1 MSGKFW
7 SNTRSHDFFRFP
19 YHDFQLSDLFQAEA
33 ISSGDK
39 STLFYQLEHA
49 SICCLCCPYYY
60 IGRFTYPAAELQPW
74 DLYWKL
80 PCRILQPYK
89 VKNKLLTK
97 SDDFRP
103 LNDLIVL
110 EFRDHILRYARRF
123 FHHLLRHRRL
133 QKSFLLAID
142 IGAQD
147 LFLDVH
153 HMALHY
159 KEFGL
164 AAEAARKVDE
174 CIESDEYD
182 DQSAPES
189 DDGDQSG
196 TIQRFMKHVHG
207 KKSHF

>member
-1 MSGKFW
+1 M
-7 SNTRSHDFFRFP
+7 
-19 YHDFQLSDLFQAEA
+19 
-33 ISSGDK
+33 
-39 STLFYQLEHA
+39 
-49 SICCLCCPYYY
+49 
-60 IGRFTYPAAELQPW
+60 
-74 DLYWKL
+74 
-80 PCRILQPYK
+80 
-89 VKNKLLTK
+89 
-97 SDDFRP
+97 
-103 LNDLIVL
+103 

-174 CIESDEYD
+174 CIESDEYEQSDEED
-182 DQSAPES
+182 DDEHHEP
-189 DDGDQSG
+189 SG

-207 KKSHF
+207 NSAISHTIMRFSNV

>member
-1 MSGKFW
+1 M
-7 SNTRSHDFFRFP
+7 
-19 YHDFQLSDLFQAEA
+19 
-33 ISSGDK
+33 
-39 STLFYQLEHA
+39 
-49 SICCLCCPYYY
+49 
-60 IGRFTYPAAELQPW
+60 
-74 DLYWKL
+74 
-80 PCRILQPYK
+80 
-89 VKNKLLTK
+89 
-97 SDDFRP
+97 
-103 LNDLIVL
+103 L

-174 CIESDEYD
+174 CIESEEYD

-196 TIQRFMKHVHG
+196 TIQRFMRHVHG
-207 KKSHF
+207 IICVFGRFSNFIQLEPNPLKSCPNFT

>member
-1 MSGKFW
+1 M
-7 SNTRSHDFFRFP
+7 
-19 YHDFQLSDLFQAEA
+19 
-33 ISSGDK
+33 
-39 STLFYQLEHA
+39 
-49 SICCLCCPYYY
+49 
-60 IGRFTYPAAELQPW
+60 
-74 DLYWKL
+74 
-80 PCRILQPYK
+80 
-89 VKNKLLTK
+89 
-97 SDDFRP
+97 
-103 LNDLIVL
+103 NDLIVL

-174 CIESDEYD
+174 CIESDEYEHSGAD
-182 DQSAPES
+182 S
-189 DDGDQSG
+189 DDNQAEG

-207 KKSHF
+207 KFKLFRWGLIRNPVINYVKMAMDRSTSLNISWILEDLYTW